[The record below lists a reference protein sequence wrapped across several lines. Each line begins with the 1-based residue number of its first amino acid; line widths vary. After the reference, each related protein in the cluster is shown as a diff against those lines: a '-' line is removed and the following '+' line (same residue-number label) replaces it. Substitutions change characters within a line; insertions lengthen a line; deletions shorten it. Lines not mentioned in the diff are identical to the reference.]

1 MAIGNV
7 ELRVHRS
14 WNANGIDY
22 ASFNT
27 SGYLSD
33 VNGDYS
39 MALISHN
46 DYSVTLL
53 PPSGSG
59 LAQTMFSGEDVSS
72 DTNRDFSL
80 NTANTLSGIVYGPD
94 GTTPASGVR
103 LSVYDQTSGVRIGNT
118 IQTDG
123 SGAYSFA
130 LSSSIY
136 KIRAEGVDSEVN
148 ISTPGSW
155 NINPITS
162 NLAVNGN
169 TTHDMTLPF
178 VTLSGKTTDSNGV
191 AIGNVELRVHR
202 SWNANGI
209 DYASFNTSGYLS
221 DVNGD
226 YSMALISHNDYPET
240 ILPPVGSGFAQT
252 IVDALDVSNS
262 ILQNIILPF
271 VDTQNPK
278 IVSGPYVSNITD
290 TTAVVEWQTDEP
302 TSSDVIVGGSTVS
315 VSGYSAQHS
324 VLLTGLIA
332 STLYSVD
339 VYSNDKAGNALS
351 IAGQASFTTAAAPD
365 TSAPTLL
372 NGPIVTGITQDRAV
386 VTWTT
391 SEPATSSLSYGDASL
406 ALSETVAGLREQHQV
421 EITGLSAS
429 TRYSV
434 QVHATDASGNGPT
447 HSPMIQFT
455 SLAVPDTRPPV
466 IVAGPMV
473 TNVSDS
479 EVTIAWDTDEPAS
492 SGISSNDGTA
502 YNVYTDDTLKT
513 HHEVRLTGL
522 NASTLYHY
530 TVASKDEKG
539 NGPTL
544 SQEAGFTTSA
554 TPDTDKPVLID
565 AL

>member
-1 MAIGNV
+1 VAIGNV

-178 VTLSGKTTDSNGV
+178 VTLSAYG
-191 AIGNVELRVHR
+191 
-202 SWNANGI
+202 ANTR
-209 DYASFNTSGYLS
+209 TSR
-221 DVNGD
+221 
-226 YSMALISHNDYPET
+226 M
-240 ILPPVGSGFAQT
+240 ILLLG
-252 IVDALDVSNS
+252 
-262 ILQNIILPF
+262 
-271 VDTQNPK
+271 
-278 IVSGPYVSNITD
+278 NITD
-290 TTAVVEWQTDEP
+290 NLVVQ
-302 TSSDVIVGGSTVS
+302 
-315 VSGYSAQHS
+315 
-324 VLLTGLIA
+324 
-332 STLYSVD
+332 
-339 VYSNDKAGNALS
+339 
-351 IAGQASFTTAAAPD
+351 
-365 TSAPTLL
+365 
-372 NGPIVTGITQDRAV
+372 
-386 VTWTT
+386 
-391 SEPATSSLSYGDASL
+391 
-406 ALSETVAGLREQHQV
+406 
-421 EITGLSAS
+421 
-429 TRYSV
+429 
-434 QVHATDASGNGPT
+434 
-447 HSPMIQFT
+447 
-455 SLAVPDTRPPV
+455 
-466 IVAGPMV
+466 
-473 TNVSDS
+473 
-479 EVTIAWDTDEPAS
+479 
-492 SGISSNDGTA
+492 
-502 YNVYTDDTLKT
+502 
-513 HHEVRLTGL
+513 
-522 NASTLYHY
+522 
-530 TVASKDEKG
+530 
-539 NGPTL
+539 
-544 SQEAGFTTSA
+544 
-554 TPDTDKPVLID
+554 
-565 AL
+565 